1 MCAHPALVVQDVL
14 VLTILLEVLEEL
26 VPPLLLAHRA
36 RALAAQLG
44 QFKGGNNSRLC
55 DPLTYLLAPQ
65 TPTT

>member
-1 MCAHPALVVQDVL
+1 MCAHPALVQEVL
-14 VLTILLEVLEEL
+14 VLAILLEVQDKL
-26 VPPLLLAHRA
+26 VLLLLAHRA

-44 QFKGGNNSRLC
+44 QFKGGNNSRLS